1 MMANR
6 ENPDQIRGTRRAS
19 PFLDTEQ
26 AALYLKISTRLLKRM
41 RRRGDGPVF
50 RRHSR
55 YIQYHIDELDAWS
68 EANSGREIM
77 R

>member
-1 MMANR
+1 MANR
-6 ENPDQIRGTRRAS
+6 EDAEYSRRTKNAS
-19 PFLDTEQ
+19 PYLDTEQ
-26 AALYLKISTRLLKRM
+26 AALYLKISTRLLKRL

-50 RRHSR
+50 RMHSR

-68 EANSGREIM
+68 EANSRREIE